1 MNYFFHIRNSTLF
14 ADEEG
19 QAMQGEAVSAE
30 AKAVALELIGEGYRG
45 GHDRRNWRI
54 EVADEAGQLVLNKSL
69 EEAAIVHCG

>member
-1 MNYFFHIRNSTLF
+1 MNYFFHIRNGTFF

-45 GHDRRNWRI
+45 RARSSQLADRGRR
-54 EVADEAGQLVLNKSL
+54 
-69 EEAAIVHCG
+69 